1 MPNSIYP
8 SELNIYRYS
17 SMNTQQQTRQK
28 YNIIYDST
36 TRGSIITENKEIRHV
51 DVSDEHD
58 CLNIEFALALILF
71 KYGDNL
77 V

>member
-1 MPNSIYP
+1 
-8 SELNIYRYS
+8 
-17 SMNTQQQTRQK
+17 MNTQQQTRQK